1 MSRRQKRGQ
10 MEKVRVFIDTDLGDD
25 TDDAAALMLALAC
38 PEIEVVGITTV
49 FKDTKKRKEMVE
61 ELLALHGRA
70 DIPVYAGHGR
80 AFAEQKFKGDE
91 EPIQYPLYRRLDD
104 RPGRETGS
112 SDDRAGKRAGTEHRS
127 CLLAEDFLLQ
137 KIAEFPDLT
146 VLSMGPMTNLAM
158 ACMRSPELMEHVR
171 IIGMGGAFLSSA
183 PEWNIA
189 CDPEAADIVM
199 RSCRNLTLM
208 GLDVTKYLKIDE
220 QRLTAWKARKDLVMD
235 YYLKGVELFRKAT
248 GFPVT
253 FHDVLLVAYLMDPDV
268 VRLKKGDF
276 AVELAGTMTRGTMVD
291 ISNYYDI
298 EPEIHSGFTYAV
310 SVDLPR
316 FFGLLDR
323 YF

>member
-1 MSRRQKRGQ
+1 

-25 TDDAAALMLALAC
+25 TDDAAALILALAC

-49 FKDTKKRKEMVE
+49 FKDTEKRKEMVE
-61 ELLALHGRA
+61 DLLRIHGRS
-70 DIPVYAGHGR
+70 DIPVYAGYGR
-80 AFAEQKFKGDE
+80 ALTERKFREDE
-91 EPIQYPLYRRLDD
+91 EPIQYPLLQMNDRLHGETETSD
-104 RPGRETGS
+104 RMDRKEETEQ
-112 SDDRAGKRAGTEHRS
+112 TEQIEQMP
-127 CLLAEDFLLQ
+127 CLFADDFLLQ

-146 VLSMGPMTNLAM
+146 VLVMGPMTNLAM
-158 ACMRSPELMEHVR
+158 ACMRNPKLMEKVR

-199 RSCRNLTLM
+199 RNCRNLTLM

-220 QRLTAWKARKDLVMD
+220 QRLTAWKARKDPVMD

-253 FHDVLLVAYLMDPDV
+253 FHDVLLVAYLVDPDV
-268 VRLKKGDF
+268 VRLKKGDY

-298 EPEIHSGFTYAV
+298 EPEIHSDFTYAV

-316 FFGLLDR
+316 FFQILDR